1 MFFEIRGD
9 FLKQLIES
17 LKTEVDQK
25 DEGMIENAVFI
36 YLEDV
41 F

>member
-17 LKTEVDQK
+17 LETEVDQK

>member
-1 MFFEIRGD
+1 MFLEISGD

>member
-1 MFFEIRGD
+1 MFLEIRGD